1 VSGGWRWWEVGG
13 EVRAQ
18 QEREMRDDSLRGRG
32 KRMQVNHADP
42 FRGCKDTWYTKN
54 VMVFFNCSQSILQKN

>member
-1 VSGGWRWWEVGG
+1 MSGWRDGGGGVGG
-13 EVRAQ
+13 EEVSEGAAGK
-18 QEREMRDDSLRGRG
+18 RDGRG

-54 VMVFFNCSQSILQKN
+54 VMVFLIVARAYSKRINA

>member
-1 VSGGWRWWEVGG
+1 VGG

-54 VMVFFNCSQSILQKN
+54 VMVFLIVARAYSKRINA